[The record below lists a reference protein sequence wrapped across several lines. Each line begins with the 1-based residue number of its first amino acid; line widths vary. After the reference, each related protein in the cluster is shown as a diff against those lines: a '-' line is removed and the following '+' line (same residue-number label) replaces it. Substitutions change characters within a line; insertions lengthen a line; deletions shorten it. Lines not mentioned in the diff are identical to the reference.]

1 MSIENT
7 LKERSGSK
15 CELCSSEAALSVYE
29 VPPKEASSDKCILL
43 CSTCKSQVEDTS
55 SIDVNHWRCLNDSM
69 WSEHPVVQVMAY
81 RMLKI
86 MADEGWAQELA
97 EQMYMEDTTMT
108 WALKGLVDLNK
119 VPTRDSN
126 GTILQA
132 GDTVHLIKDLVVKGA
147 GFTAKRGTI
156 VRNISLTDNPEHI
169 EGRADGVKVV
179 LVSAYLK
186 KS

>member
-1 MSIENT
+1 
-7 LKERSGSK
+7 
-15 CELCSSEAALSVYE
+15 
-29 VPPKEASSDKCILL
+29 
-43 CSTCKSQVEDTS
+43 
-55 SIDVNHWRCLNDSM
+55 M